1 MRVSQRTRG
10 FEDEI
15 RPAVWAMV
23 QSTYAKIGLI
33 LDHPGE
39 LDEYNVWDLFEDA
52 DGQFIA
58 FRLGKTTPYGTKGGL
73 VGSDGSKPGR
83 TAIKQYVATWYLE
96 DGNYA
101 EVSHRMQ
108 ELAFEAGASVVC
120 AAYAPEVLHKPV
132 IPEPDGVF
140 YRRKIKNV
148 GEVVKVLVGRPYGI
162 PVTRSAAPRCP
173 LPRHAMSGRLAGLSV
188 DRSTEAVFAHA
199 ASLVEL

>member
-10 FEDEI
+10 FEEEI

-23 QSTYAKIGLI
+23 VSTYAKIGLI
-33 LDHPGE
+33 LDHPDE
-39 LDEYNVWDLFEDA
+39 LDEYDVWDLFEE
-52 DGQFIA
+52 DGNFIA

-73 VGSDGSKPGR
+73 VGSDGTRAGR
-83 TAIKQYVATWYLE
+83 TAIKQYVAEWYLE

-108 ELAFEAGASVVC
+108 ELAFEAGAPVVC
-120 AAYAPEVLHKPV
+120 AVHVPEVLHKQV
-132 IPEPDGVF
+132 VPEPDGVH
-140 YRRKIKNV
+140 YRRSIKNV
-148 GEVVKVLVGRPYGI
+148 GEVVKVLVGRPRGI
-162 PVTRSAAPRCP
+162 PVTPSASPRCP

-188 DRSTEAVFAHA
+188 DRSAEAVFAHA